1 MTHPIT
7 QKHLFK
13 FIWSN
18 VEGLKRNK
26 DIIIEV
32 IMGTA
37 GIFVEPNDT
46 PTFIG
51 RNMRT
56 RRPNTDI
63 DGRSRQMR
71 NETYWR
77 QFFKVTVYLP
87 NARLSIE
94 ANICHS
100 NLYLRTIRSP
110 THCKSTE
117 AVILIATYQN
127 KKNMATSTYKAK
139 QKTL

>member
-1 MTHPIT
+1 
-7 QKHLFK
+7 
-13 FIWSN
+13 
-18 VEGLKRNK
+18 
-26 DIIIEV
+26 
-32 IMGTA
+32 MGTA